1 MKKEEGSFDICIIG
15 AGIVGLATAY
25 QLLKKY
31 PKLKIGIIEKEDQ
44 VAKHQTSHN
53 SGVIHSGIYYKPGS
67 LRATN
72 CIRGYNY
79 LLEFLKNNKL
89 PYELCGKVIVAHQPS
104 EIEQLDSIYE
114 RGIQNGMKGIRIIN
128 SKQIEK
134 HEPFA
139 RGIKGIWVPE
149 AGITDYKKVANCIAQ
164 LLLEK
169 GVSIF
174 LNQTLKS
181 IEKHSDSISLST
193 QNKSYS
199 TTKLITCPGLYADK
213 VSLMSLP
220 IIDFQILPFRGEYYK
235 LKKEYQH
242 MVKGLIY
249 PIPDPNFPFLG
260 VHFTKMINGGVE
272 AGPNAVLAFQREGY
286 AKTDFDR
293 KEFVETLS
301 YKGFQKLAKKYWK
314 KGAQELARSYHKG
327 SFVKALKVLI
337 PSITAEHLET
347 GGSGVRAMACK
358 SNGELLDDYLI
369 INDGPITHVAN
380 APSPAATSSLSIG
393 TYIADLI

>member
-1 MKKEEGSFDICIIG
+1 
-15 AGIVGLATAY
+15 
-25 QLLKKY
+25 
-31 PKLKIGIIEKEDQ
+31 
-44 VAKHQTSHN
+44 
-53 SGVIHSGIYYKPGS
+53 
-67 LRATN
+67 
-72 CIRGYNY
+72 
-79 LLEFLKNNKL
+79 
-89 PYELCGKVIVAHQPS
+89 VAHQNS
-104 EIEQLDSIYE
+104 EIEQLDSIFE

-128 SKQIEK
+128 SKQIEQR
-134 HEPFA
+134 EPFVK
-139 RGIKGIWVPE
+139 GVKGIWVPE
-149 AGITDYKKVANCIAQ
+149 AGITDYKKVADCIAQ
-164 LLLEK
+164 ILISK
-169 GVSIF
+169 GVKIF

-181 IEKHSDSISLST
+181 IDKHTDSIFFTT

-199 TTKLITCPGLYADK
+199 SDKLITCPGLYADK
-213 VSLMSLP
+213 VGLMSLP
-220 IIDFQILPFRGEYYK
+220 DIDFQILPFRGEYYK

-272 AGPNAVLAFQREGY
+272 AGPNAVLAFRREGY
-286 AKTDFDR
+286 SKTDFDP
-293 KEFVETLS
+293 KEFVETLA

-337 PSITAEHLET
+337 PSIAAKHLEP

-358 SNGELLDDYLI
+358 PNGELLDDYLI
-369 INDGPITHVAN
+369 VNDGPIIHVAN

-393 TYIADLI
+393 AYIADLI